1 MSSPRS
7 LSLVA
12 LALAVAVL
20 VGHARVLLGGQTW
33 DDVRYHT
40 EVAPP
45 RMAAA
50 TAILHGELP
59 AWWEGTMLGVPLAA
73 EPSHGALYPPLWI
86 GPTPRTL
93 DVVMLLHL
101 LWSALGVAVWARSRA
116 IGARNMASDQG
127 ALVAGV
133 LVATTGLL
141 ASTAL
146 RGVLPALA
154 QLPWIA
160 VTAGSLALADDA
172 RARARATLALAGLV
186 GLVALTGVFG
196 ALIDALVLAL
206 ALGARRKTAAYLAL
220 ALGAGLAI
228 GAIQWVPAL
237 LQLGEGAG
245 STLTALPLSRLLEL
259 IVPGSFGA
267 SDPARAIHALAGA
280 TPWAPSLF
288 VGAPL
293 LAFAAVRIPG
303 RRVYAVLGALGV
315 LVVVAGRGAWP
326 AWLGAPELHL
336 GALVLV
342 LAAHA
347 GAGVDSFTTGKRRA
361 VLAVG
366 AAAALSAIAL
376 GALWMQRGAHS
387 AERPA
392 IDRALVDGGLGLV
405 CCIAIL
411 VLVWRR
417 PGRNMPLVLAL
428 IVLPGVGSM
437 PSVTPTIERAIVTE
451 APKFVTLL
459 EDAPR
464 PLRAF
469 RPVRRPDEPD
479 TVLEAVST
487 FGGSS
492 AWRWGITGARSEDP
506 ARPVDHDRTWRAA
519 SNEGGA
525 LLDRFGIHIAIL
537 PATMISPQMP
547 SPLATRGDKAL
558 FPMPV
563 TPIASVM
570 RSWRW
575 SIATED
581 ALDNM
586 FSLGGGS
593 NVLRGTVMLKGTGP
607 VSPGTTRD
615 VEPCSIER
623 WDAGDIA
630 LACTASAPGYAVVSS
645 TTSPGW
651 SVTVDGEAA
660 PWLTADVLRRAVA
673 VSPGA
678 HRIHWTYSIPGL
690 PIGLLIAAAGVLALG
705 VLVLRAR
712 STRPPEDA
720 RVN

>member
-1 MSSPRS
+1 VSSPRS
-7 LSLVA
+7 LPLVA
-12 LALAVAVL
+12 LALAVAVI

-40 EVAPP
+40 EIAPP

-50 TAILHGELP
+50 AAVQHGELP
-59 AWWEGTMLGVPLAA
+59 GWWEGTTLGVPLAA

-86 GPTPRTL
+86 GSTPRTL
-93 DVVMLLHL
+93 DFALLLHL
-101 LWSALGVAVWARSRA
+101 VWAALGVAVWARSRA
-116 IGARNMASDQG
+116 IGARNMATDQG

-146 RGVLPALA
+146 RGALPALA

-160 VTAGSLALADDA
+160 VAAGSLAIAEDA
-172 RARARATLALAGLV
+172 RARTRATLALAALV
-186 GLVALTGVFG
+186 GLVALTGVLG
-196 ALIDALVLAL
+196 AVVDALVLAL
-206 ALGARRKTAAYLAL
+206 VLGARRRTAAYLTIGL
-220 ALGAGLAI
+220 AAGLAI

-237 LQLGEGAG
+237 LQLGHGAG
-245 STLTALPLSRLLEL
+245 ASTSALPFSRLAEL

-267 SDPARAIHALAGA
+267 TDPDRAIRALAGA

-303 RRVYAVLGALGV
+303 RRTYGVLGALVV
-315 LVVVAGRGAWP
+315 LVLVAGRGAWP

-336 GALVLV
+336 AALVLV

-347 GAGVDSFTTGKRRA
+347 GAGVDSFTAGKRRA
-361 VLAVG
+361 VLAI
-366 AAAALSAIAL
+366 AAAAGVTAVVL
-376 GALWMQRGAHS
+376 GALWFLRSKEPLAS
-387 AERPA
+387 VA
-392 IDRALVDGGLGLV
+392 IDRGLLDGGLGLACSV
-405 CCIAIL
+405 IIL
-411 VLVWRR
+411 LLVWRR
-417 PGRNMPLVLAL
+417 PGRSMPLVLAL

-437 PSVTPTIERAIVTE
+437 PAVAPTIDRAVVT
-451 APKFVTLL
+451 APPTFASAL

-464 PLRAF
+464 PVRVF

-479 TVLEAVST
+479 TVAEAMAT
-487 FGGSS
+487 FSGS
-492 AWRWGITGARSEDP
+492 AGWRWGISAARSEDP
-506 ARPVDHDRTWRAA
+506 ARPADHDRTWRAA

-525 LLDRFGIHIAIL
+525 LLDRFGIQIAIL
-537 PATMISPQMP
+537 PATKVSPQMP
-547 SPLATRGDKAL
+547 KPLATRGDKAL

-563 TPIASVM
+563 TPLASVV

-575 SIATED
+575 SIATDD

-593 NVLRGTVMLKGTGP
+593 NVMRGTVILKGTGP

-615 VEPCSIER
+615 VDPCTIER
-623 WDAGDIA
+623 WDAGDIE
-630 LACTASAPGYAVVSS
+630 LACTATAPGYAVVSS

-651 SVTVDGEAA
+651 SVTVDGA
-660 PWLTADVLRRAVA
+660 PTSWLTADVLRRAVA
-673 VSPGA
+673 VSPGT
-678 HRIHWTYSIPGL
+678 HHIHWEYAIPGL
-690 PIGLLIAAAGVLALG
+690 PLGLLLAGIGVLGLG
-705 VLVLRAR
+705 VLVLR
-712 STRPPEDA
+712 TRRQPPSDDA